1 MGHNRIVKLGEAV
14 GIVAAQAIGEPGTQ
28 LTMRTFHTGGV
39 AGGTDITMGLPRV
52 QEIFEVRSPKGEA
65 EMSEVE
71 GKVIEIDEENR
82 KIKIRVNEENTKK
95 EEIKTY
101 KIGSNQAIWVKRG
114 EQVEPGTQL
123 CEGHLDLKKYFKAK
137 GINETK
143 KHILQESQRVY
154 VSQGVDIHDKHL
166 EVIVR
171 QMTSRMIVTDPG
183 DSFLTPKQ
191 IIEKEF
197 FVKKKK
203 EMEDDG
209 KTPPK
214 AKPVLLGISK
224 VALNTDSFL
233 SAASFQQTSK
243 ILIEASLEGKVDP
256 LRGLKENVIIGKLIP
271 AGTGFKKN
279 D

>member
-1 MGHNRIVKLGEAV
+1 
-14 GIVAAQAIGEPGTQ
+14 
-28 LTMRTFHTGGV
+28 V

-65 EMSEVE
+65 EMSEVK
-71 GKVIEIDEENR
+71 GKVIEVNEEDR
-82 KIKIRVNEENTKK
+82 KIKIRVDNENTKK

-101 KIGSNQAIWVKRG
+101 KVGSNQAIWVKRG
-114 EQVEPGTQL
+114 EEVEPGTQL
-123 CEGHLDLKKYFKAK
+123 CEGNLDLKKFFKAK
-137 GINETK
+137 GITETK
-143 KHILQESQRVY
+143 KHVLQEAQKVY

-166 EVIVR
+166 EVIVK
-171 QMTSRMIVTDPG
+171 QMTSRMRVTDPG

-191 IIEKEF
+191 IIERDF
-197 FVKKKK
+197 FVRKRK
-203 EMEDDG
+203 EMEEAG

-214 AKPVLLGISK
+214 AKSILLGISK

-271 AGTGFKKN
+271 AGTGFKEKK
-279 D
+279 